1 MTTFTL
7 PSLPFELTWKNEPDS
22 FATPSGDSLDIAA
35 GPVSDWFHNPGSQA
49 VTRNAPVALFTPSGE
64 NFTLSAKV
72 TVAFQSTF
80 DAGVLFAYLNDDTWA
95 KLCFEYSPQNEAM
108 VVSVVT
114 RRRSDDCNST
124 VIGGRSVYLRIYR
137 QADALAFHYSTDGQT
152 WRFVRF
158 FTIGSL
164 DALRIGFAAQ
174 SPTGP
179 GCQVNFSEIDFRL
192 RSISD
197 LRDGT

>member
-1 MTTFTL
+1 MTSFTL
-7 PSLPFELTWKNEPDS
+7 PPLPSELTWKNEPVS
-22 FATPSGDSLDIAA
+22 FATPGNASLDILA
-35 GPVSDWFHNPGSQA
+35 GPLSDWFHNPGSQA
-49 VTRNAPVALFTPSGE
+49 VTRNAPVALFTPPAE
-64 NFTLSAKV
+64 NFSLSAKV
-72 TVAFQSTF
+72 NVEFKSTY
-80 DAGVLFAYLNDDTWA
+80 DAGVLFVYVNDETWA
-95 KLCFEYSPQNEAM
+95 KLCFEFSPQKEAM

-114 RRRSDDCNST
+114 RGRSDDCNSAL
-124 VIGGRSVYLRIYR
+124 IGGHTIFLRVYR

-164 DALRIGFAAQ
+164 AAMRIGFAAQ

-179 GCQVNFSEIDFRL
+179 GCQVHFSQIDFRL
-192 RSISD
+192 RNISD